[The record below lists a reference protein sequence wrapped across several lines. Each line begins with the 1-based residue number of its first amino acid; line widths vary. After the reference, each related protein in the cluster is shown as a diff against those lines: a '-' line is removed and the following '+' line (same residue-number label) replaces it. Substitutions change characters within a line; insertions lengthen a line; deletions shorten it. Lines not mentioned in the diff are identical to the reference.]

1 MPQFRHS
8 SHPGTV
14 IIDAAALHRN
24 ATHLIVWCPVS
35 NILRLPKPHYPPV
48 QHYAP
53 PTTPL
58 FIPRAITLLRF
69 LRMHFIVISMQ
80 HTAFHS
86 PIGSSDLEADPVF
99 NVVIVYE
106 DFDTGKHAKE
116 TFDFLVSNLGHQ
128 CRFSNQMWKFDVL
141 AIPKLREMAAK
152 DALAADIII
161 ISCHGNHNLSSDV
174 KAWINSWL
182 YEPNNA
188 IALVAL
194 FSDANPCGENHNLR
208 AYLAEVA
215 NRAHME
221 FFAQP
226 NPAPV
231 KYVEGLFESSRA
243 LRPINSTL
251 NTLAG
256 GIQRDQ
262 TFPHWGINE

>member
-1 MPQFRHS
+1 MR
-8 SHPGTV
+8 
-14 IIDAAALHRN
+14 
-24 ATHLIVWCPVS
+24 
-35 NILRLPKPHYPPV
+35 
-48 QHYAP
+48 
-53 PTTPL
+53 
-58 FIPRAITLLRF
+58 FIF
-69 LRMHFIVISMQ
+69 ISMQ

-106 DFDTGKHAKE
+106 DFAAGKHAKE

-141 AIPKLREMAAK
+141 ALPKLREMAAK

-182 YEPNNA
+182 YEQNNA

-194 FSDANPCGENHNLR
+194 FSDANPNGESQHIR

-215 NRAHME
+215 SRAQME

-226 NPAPV
+226 TPAPV
-231 KYVEGLFESSRA
+231 KYVEGLFESPRVMN
-243 LRPINSTL
+243 RDDRTL
-251 NTLAG
+251 NALAG
-256 GIQRDQ
+256 GIPLRQ